1 MTDSCLLAPSFV
13 SSYTHPATDTLPPG
27 VAMFPWS
34 YCTRLE
40 LTCLFLVYCLTII
53 ALRLTIELIYITGI
67 YYAVVA
73 YDLMINMLHHGCFFK
88 CVYDHVL
95 FG

>member
-1 MTDSCLLAPSFV
+1 M
-13 SSYTHPATDTLPPG
+13 
-27 VAMFPWS
+27 
-34 YCTRLE
+34 
-40 LTCLFLVYCLTII
+40 II

-73 YDLMINMLHHGCFFK
+73 YDLMINMLDHECFFK